1 MKQRFIWMSSVL
13 LVGGWL
19 ISSCQEN
26 GIDNPVYPEP
36 VKSKSIVVLYENDVH
51 GAIEGYAKFAGYRD
65 AILQGDTAW
74 VATVSCGD
82 YLQGGVSAAISHGRY
97 VVDVMRKVGYSAV
110 TLGNH
115 EFDYGGPHMVELLPN
130 IKAPLVCANFFEY
143 GAEQPV
149 YAPYVIKEYGQR
161 KVAFVGVVT
170 PQTMSSESYA
180 FYDKDGRQLYD
191 LKPKQ
196 VNTFVQQAVDQA
208 RGEGADY
215 VVLLSHLGEQ
225 DKGDGI
231 TSHSVMAATRGIDV
245 VLDGHSHSVIE
256 MQTVA
261 NVDGKPVPI
270 SQTGTNFN
278 YIGKL
283 LISSDGHITT
293 SLVAT
298 DGMNFSNADVAF
310 SIDSV
315 KKEMEPLVQRK
326 VAVSN
331 YALTILG
338 EDGKRLV
345 RSGETNIGD
354 LIADAFR
361 SKLNAD
367 IGLMNGGGIRNG
379 IPAGTITYGTVFDA
393 LPNDNK
399 LIKQE
404 ASGAMIIAMLQKC
417 TSLLPKESG
426 SFPQVSGLRFTAH
439 TSSHT
444 VSDVQ
449 VLDAATGQY
458 QPIDESRNY
467 TISVTEYSISGGFF
481 DTLKDAKVVENSPIL
496 LRDAVSDYLEK
507 ALNGNPGT
515 TYEKPQGRITIAPW
529 PLTERGFNY

>member
-1 MKQRFIWMSSVL
+1 M
-13 LVGGWL
+13 GGWL
-19 ISSCQEN
+19 ISSCQEY

-51 GAIEGYAKFAGYRD
+51 GAIEGYAKFAGLRD
-65 AILQGDTAW
+65 AISLGDTAW

-97 VVDVMRKVGYSAV
+97 VVDVMRKVGYHAV

-115 EFDYGGPHMVELLPN
+115 EFDYGGPHMVELMPKLN
-130 IKAPLVCANFFEY
+130 APVVCANFFEY
-143 GAEQPV
+143 GAAQPV
-149 YAPYVIKEYGQR
+149 YAPYVIKEYGKR
-161 KVAFVGVVT
+161 KVAFVGVIT
-170 PQTMSSESYA
+170 PETMSAESYA
-180 FYDKDGRQLYD
+180 FFDKDGNQLYD
-191 LKPKQ
+191 LKRQ
-196 VNTFVQQAVDQA
+196 EVNTLVQQAVDQA

-225 DKGDGI
+225 DKGDGV

-261 NVDGKPVPI
+261 NADGKLVPI

-283 LISSDGHITT
+283 LIGNDGKITT
-293 SLVAT
+293 TLVPTA
-298 DGMNFSNADVAF
+298 DMSYSNADVAF

-315 KKEMEPLVQRK
+315 KKEMEPIVQRK

-331 YALTILG
+331 YALTLLG

-354 LIADAFR
+354 LVADAFR
-361 SKLNAD
+361 SNLSAD
-367 IGLMNGGGIRNG
+367 IGLMNGGGIRNS
-379 IPAGTITYGTVFDA
+379 IPAGTITYGNVFDV
-393 LPNDNK
+393 LPNDDNLLK
-399 LIKQE
+399 LE
-404 ASGAMIIAMLQKC
+404 ASGAMIITMLQKS

-439 TSSHT
+439 SVSHT

-449 VLDAATGQY
+449 VLDAATGEY
-458 QPIDESRNY
+458 QAIDEARNY
-467 TISVTEYSISGGFF
+467 TISVTQYCMSGGFY
-481 DTLKDAKVVENSPIL
+481 DTLKGAKIVENSPVL

-507 ALNGNPGT
+507 TLNGDPGT
-515 TYEKPQGRITIAPW
+515 TYEKPQGRITIV
-529 PLTERGFNY
+529 ND